1 LRQAFFD
8 TKRKYEKYD
17 SAGYR
22 HSMKLVDLSIKKT
35 VTVTVGV
42 ILLVLFGL
50 LSLFRIPIQLTPNVD
65 KPEISVETVWRGA
78 SPMEVEREVVDVQED
93 ELKNVEGLKEI
104 KSESVD
110 GSAYINLQFEIG
122 IDPDAALLKTS
133 NKLDQVKEY
142 PDDMDKP
149 VVKSGGRRES
159 AIAWIILRATE
170 GYQGVLSQEYDF
182 CDEYVKPR
190 LERIPGVASSNIYG
204 GQEREL
210 QVIVDP
216 DALAARDV
224 TIPELMRALD
234 VENRNISAGDF
245 DEGKRR
251 YIARTVG
258 EYESPEDV
266 ATVIIKRINGAPVTV
281 GDVARVT
288 LGHSDADV
296 VVRHEGIPTIVM
308 NAVRE
313 TGSNVL
319 VVMTQIKEALAEL
332 NSGLLKEHHLEFIQ
346 AYDETNYIYSA
357 IQLVKQNIYVGGTL
371 AVIVLL
377 VFLKNF
383 TSTLIISLAIP
394 VSVVGTFLIMT
405 LFGRNINVV
414 SLAGMSFA
422 IGMVVDN
429 SIVVFENIFRHR
441 EMGKTRMQAANDGT
455 VEVWGAV
462 LASTLTTI
470 AVFLPILFVQEE
482 AGQLF
487 RDIAIAISSAVGLS
501 LLVSMTVIPA
511 LSSKI
516 LGKVK
521 PKEPSLRSWSVYRWA
536 STVTDG
542 MSGFV
547 YWICGKVYRRLGL
560 VAVMTG
566 LALSMAWFL
575 MPKTEYLPEGNREI
589 LFGILLPPP
598 GYNLEEL
605 QSIGRTVEKDILPLI
620 SHDGPSEVAE
630 KLNLPSV
637 SNFFYVAFGQQ
648 VFMGII
654 SKVQERTRELI
665 PYVRGVLGKVPG
677 MFSIVQQPSLFETG
691 IGEGRSVEIE
701 IKGPDLKEL
710 IALGGQIFGQAMQL
724 IPGAQVR
731 PIPSLDLGNPE
742 MRVIPDRDRL
752 TRVGMTTSDLGRTVD
767 VLVDG
772 AIASKYRLLGEEID
786 LVVKGEKA
794 RLARTQDLA
803 NLLVQTPRGER
814 VTLGSVAHIR
824 LEEGP
829 TQINHINSER
839 AITIQIIPPPELP
852 LATAMATVKDQIVEP
867 IRASGRL
874 GNRYRIDLSGTADDL
889 TRTRLALQWNFVLA
903 LVISYLLMASLFE
916 NFLYPLIIMF
926 SVPLAAAGG
935 FVGLLMV
942 NLFIAYQPLDIVT
955 MLGFVI
961 LIGVVVNNAILIVH
975 QSINNMRDGGMPP
988 RKAIRESVRTRI
1000 RPIYMSTITSVFG
1013 MMPLV
1018 LTPGAGSEFYRGL
1031 GSVVVGGL
1039 LVSTVFTIFLVP
1051 ALLSL
1056 VLDAFEAVKR
1066 MVVKRSS

>member
-1 LRQAFFD
+1 
-8 TKRKYEKYD
+8 
-17 SAGYR
+17 
-22 HSMKLVDLSIKKT
+22 MKLVDLSIKKP
-35 VTVTVGV
+35 VTVSVGV
-42 ILLVLFGL
+42 ILLVLFGV
-50 LSLFRIPIQLTPNVD
+50 LSLLRIPIQLTPNVD

-93 ELKNVEGLKEI
+93 ELKNVEGLKEM

-110 GSAYINLQFEIG
+110 GSAYINLKFEIG
-122 IDPDAALLKTS
+122 TDPDAALLKVS
-133 NKLDQVKEY
+133 NKLDQVKQY

-149 VVKSGGRRES
+149 IIKSGGRRES
-159 AIAWIILRATE
+159 AIAWMILRATE
-170 GYQGVLSQEYDF
+170 GYQGILSQEYDF
-182 CDEYVKPR
+182 CDEHVKPR

-210 QVIVDP
+210 QVIVDS
-216 DALAARDV
+216 DALAAREV
-224 TIPELMRALD
+224 TIPELLRALD
-234 VENRNISAGDF
+234 IENRNISAGAF

-258 EYESPEDV
+258 EYESPEGV
-266 ATVIIKRINGAPVTV
+266 AKVIVKRINGAPVTIR
-281 GDVARVT
+281 DVARVS
-288 LGHSDADV
+288 LGYGDPDV
-296 VVRHEGIPTIVM
+296 VVRHEGIPTLVM

-319 VVMTQIKEALAEL
+319 VVMQQLKEAFGEL
-332 NSGLLKEHHLEFIQ
+332 NSGILKDRHLEFIQ

-357 IQLVKQNIYVGGTL
+357 IGLVKQNIYVGGAL
-371 AVIVLL
+371 AFVVLV
-377 VFLKNF
+377 VFLRNF
-383 TSTLIISLAIP
+383 ASTLIISLAIP
-394 VSVVGTFLIMT
+394 ISVVGTFLVMT

-441 EMGKTRMQAANDGT
+441 EMGKSRVEAAYDGT

-470 AVFLPILFVQEE
+470 AVFVPILFVQEE

-487 RDIAIAISSAVGLS
+487 RDIAIAISSSVGLS
-501 LLVSMTVIPA
+501 LLVSMTVIPT

-521 PKEPSLRSWSVYRWA
+521 PKAPSYRSWSVYRWA
-536 STVTDG
+536 SVITDG

-547 YWICGKVYRRLGL
+547 YWICGKVSRRLG
-560 VAVMTG
+560 VAVVMTC
-566 LALSMAWFL
+566 LSIGMAWLL
-575 MPKTEYLPEGNREI
+575 MPKTEYLPEGNREM

-620 SHDGPSEVAE
+620 SHDGDSEAAK

-665 PYVRGVLGKVPG
+665 PYVREVLGKIPG
-677 MFSIVQQPSLFETG
+677 MFSIVQQPSLFESG
-691 IGEGRSVEIE
+691 IGEGRSIQIE
-701 IKGPDLKEL
+701 IKGPELKEL
-710 IALGGQIFGQAMQL
+710 IALGGQIFGQAMQY
-724 IPGAQVR
+724 IPGAQIR

-742 MRVIPDRDRL
+742 MRVVPDRDRL

-767 VLVDG
+767 ALVDG
-772 AIASKYRLLGEEID
+772 AIASQFRLLGEEID
-786 LVVKGEKA
+786 LVVKGEDT
-794 RLARTQDLA
+794 RLKRTQDLA
-803 NLLVQTPRGER
+803 NLLIQTPRGDR
-814 VTLGSVAHIR
+814 VTLGSVADIR

-839 AITIQIIPPPELP
+839 AITIQVIPPTGLP
-852 LATAMATVKDQIVEP
+852 LETAMATVQDQIVEP
-867 IRASGRL
+867 IKASGRL
-874 GNRYRIDLSGTADDL
+874 GNLYRIDLSGTADDL
-889 TRTRLALQWNFVLA
+889 TRTRTALQWNFVLA
-903 LVISYLLMASLFE
+903 LIISYLLMAALFE
-916 NFLYPLIIMF
+916 NFLYPVIIMF

-935 FVGLLMV
+935 FVGLSLV
-942 NLFIAYQPLDIVT
+942 NRFIAYQPLDIVT

-961 LIGVVVNNAILIVH
+961 LVGVVVNNAILIVH
-975 QSINNMRDGGMPP
+975 QSLNNMRDGGMPV
-988 RKAIRESVRTRI
+988 REAIRESVRSRI
-1000 RPIYMSTITSVFG
+1000 RPIYMSTVTSVFG
-1013 MMPLV
+1013 MIPLV

-1056 VLDAFEAVKR
+1056 VLDGFAALRKVFLTNQ
-1066 MVVKRSS
+1066 SSLQDG